1 VSTAGT
7 PLLGVILAAGKG
19 TRLQPF
25 SERYPKPILPILGK
39 PLLQYQVECLRDLGV
54 RRVIIVIGHLGF
66 EIVRALGDG
75 RQLGVELE
83 YVEQGRTLGIAHA
96 VSKLEPLVNR
106 PFMLFLGDIFFVH
119 DDLERMV
126 AMLGRDGVRGVLAV
140 KDEPSIEAVRRNFV
154 VREDEEGFVKRVIE
168 KPQHPPSR
176 LKGCGLYLFDP
187 VFFDAARRT
196 PRTAMRDEYELTDAI
211 QIFVDDG
218 HRVRAARVIRDDLN
232 LSYPSDLL
240 DINLKLLGDRN
251 LIGKDVRLPP
261 GCRVEHSVILDRV
274 TVTHPIEIRDTL
286 VFPGVTVTA
295 TSDVRRAIV
304 TAEGVIECR

>member
-1 VSTAGT
+1 VNPAET

-19 TRLQPF
+19 TRLLPF

-39 PLLQYQVECLRDLGV
+39 PLLQYQVECLRELGV

-75 RQLGVELE
+75 RQLGVEIE
-83 YVEQGRTLGIAHA
+83 YVDQGRTLGIAHA
-96 VSKLEPLVNR
+96 VSTLEPLVDR

-119 DDLERMV
+119 DDLQRMV
-126 AMLGRDGVRGVLAV
+126 AMLGQDDVRGVLAV
-140 KDEPSIEAVRRNFV
+140 KDEPSIEAVRRNYV
-154 VREDEEGFVKRVIE
+154 VREDDEGFVKRVIE
-168 KPQHPPSR
+168 KPQHPASR

-232 LSYPSDLL
+232 LSYPADLL

-261 GCRVEHSVILDRV
+261 GCRVEHSVILDGA

-286 VFPGVTVTA
+286 VLPGVTVTA

>member
-1 VSTAGT
+1 VSSADT
-7 PLLGVILAAGKG
+7 PLLGVILAAGQG

-25 SERYPKPILPILGK
+25 SERHPKPILPILGK
-39 PLLQYQVECLRDLGV
+39 PLLQYQIECLRELGV

-66 EIVRALGDG
+66 AIVRALGDG
-75 RQLGVELE
+75 RALGVDIE
-83 YVEQGRTLGIAHA
+83 YVDQGRTLGIAHA
-96 VSKLEPLVNR
+96 VSKLEPLVDR

-119 DDLERMV
+119 DDLARMV
-126 AMLGRDGVRGVLAV
+126 AMLGEDGVRGVLAV

-154 VREDEEGFVKRVIE
+154 VREDADGFVRRVIE
-168 KPQHPPSR
+168 KPQHPPSM

-187 VFFDAARRT
+187 VFFDAVRRT

-218 HRVRAARVIRDDLN
+218 HRVRAARVVRDDLN
-232 LSYPSDLL
+232 LSYPADLL

-251 LIGKDVRLPP
+251 LIGRDVRLAPD
-261 GCRVEHSVILDRV
+261 CRVERSVILDGA
-274 TVTHPIEIRDTL
+274 TVTHPIAIRDTL
-286 VFPGVTVTA
+286 VFPGVTVTS
-295 TSDVRRAIV
+295 TSDLRRVIV

>member
-1 VSTAGT
+1 MSPAET

-19 TRLQPF
+19 TRLLPF

-39 PLLQYQVECLRDLGV
+39 PLLQYQVECLRELGV

-75 RQLGVELE
+75 RQLGVEIE
-83 YVEQGRTLGIAHA
+83 YVDQGRTLGIAHA
-96 VSKLEPLVNR
+96 VSTLEPLVDR

-119 DDLERMV
+119 DDLQRMV
-126 AMLGRDGVRGVLAV
+126 AMLGQDDVRGVLAV
-140 KDEPSIEAVRRNFV
+140 KDEPSIEAVRRNYV

-168 KPQHPPSR
+168 KPQHPASR

-232 LSYPSDLL
+232 LSYPADLL

-251 LIGKDVRLPP
+251 LIGKDVRLAP
-261 GCRVEHSVILDRV
+261 GCRVEHSVILDRA
-274 TVTHPIEIRDTL
+274 TVMHPIEIRDTL
-286 VFPGVTVTA
+286 VLPGVTVTA